1 MNLKEVL
8 VVIPARKGSKG
19 IPGKNKKL
27 LNGKPLIAYT
37 IEAALGIFEKEQ
49 ICISTDDEDIVQLAE
64 SYGISV
70 PFLRPE
76 EISTD
81 TAGSQE
87 VLIHAY
93 EFYREK
99 GFDAAV
105 VCLLQATS
113 PFRTTKHISE
123 ATNAYSTDCD
133 MLVSVV
139 ESKANPYFNL
149 MEENAKGFLSK
160 SKIGDYKTR
169 QEAPKVYELNG
180 AIYFITIQS
189 LLSQPISSFSK
200 IRKYVMSTESS
211 VDLDVPADWVYAEFL
226 CNNGVNYK

>member
-37 IEAALGIFEKEQ
+37 IEAALGIFEREQ
-49 ICISTDDEDIVQLAE
+49 ICISTDDEDIVLLAE

-70 PFLRPE
+70 PFIRPAE
-76 EISTD
+76 LSTD

-93 EFYREK
+93 EYYREK

-113 PFRTTKHISE
+113 PFRTTKHIAE
-123 ATNAYSTDCD
+123 AANVYSTECD

-149 MEENAKGFLSK
+149 MEESTEGFLEK
-160 SKIGDYKTR
+160 SKVGDFKTR
-169 QEAPKVYELNG
+169 QEAPKVFELNG
-180 AIYFITIQS
+180 AIYFINTTS
-189 LLSQPISSFSK
+189 LIKQPISSFTK
-200 IRKYVMSTESS
+200 VLKYVMPSAAS
-211 VDLDVPADWVYAEFL
+211 VDLDLPEDWEYATYL
-226 CNNGVNYK
+226 LQKKN

>member
-1 MNLKEVL
+1 MNLKDVL

-76 EISTD
+76 ELSTD

-105 VCLLQATS
+105 VCLLQVTS

-139 ESKANPYFNL
+139 ESKSNPYFNL
-149 MEENAKGFLSK
+149 MEESAEGFLEK
-160 SKIGDYKTR
+160 SKVGNFKTR

-180 AIYFITIQS
+180 AIYFINTTS
-189 LLSQPISSFSK
+189 LTKQPISSFTK
-200 IRKYVMSTESS
+200 VLKYIMPSAAS
-211 VDLDVPADWVYAEFL
+211 VDLDLPEDWEYATYL
-226 CNNGVNYK
+226 LQRKN

>member
-70 PFLRPE
+70 PFLRPAE
-76 EISTD
+76 LSTD

-87 VLIHAY
+87 VLIHAF

-123 ATNAYSTDCD
+123 ATNAYSTNCD

-149 MEENAKGFLSK
+149 MEESAEGFLEK
-160 SKIGDYKTR
+160 SKVGNFKTR

-180 AIYFITIQS
+180 AIYFINTTS
-189 LLSQPISSFSK
+189 LIKQPISSFTK
-200 IRKYVMSTESS
+200 VLKYIMPSAAS
-211 VDLDVPADWVYAEFL
+211 VDLDLPEDWEYATYL
-226 CNNGVNYK
+226 LQKKN

>member
-70 PFLRPE
+70 PFLRPAE
-76 EISTD
+76 LSTD
-81 TAGSQE
+81 TAGSQD

-99 GFDAAV
+99 GFDAAI

-113 PFRTTKHISE
+113 PFRTSKHISE

-149 MEENAKGFLSK
+149 MEESTEGFLEK
-160 SKIGDYKTR
+160 SKKGNFKTR

-180 AIYFITIQS
+180 AIYFINTTS
-189 LLSQPISSFSK
+189 LTKQPISSFTK
-200 IRKYVMSTESS
+200 VLKYVMPSAAS
-211 VDLDVPADWVYAEFL
+211 VDLDLPEDWEYATYL
-226 CNNGVNYK
+226 LQKKN

>member
-70 PFLRPE
+70 PFLRPAE
-76 EISTD
+76 LSTD
-81 TAGSQE
+81 TAGSQD

-99 GFDAAV
+99 GFDASV

-123 ATNAYSTDCD
+123 ATNVYSTNCD

-149 MEENAKGFLSK
+149 MEESTEGFLEK
-160 SKIGDYKTR
+160 SKIGNFKTR
-169 QEAPKVYELNG
+169 QDAPKVYELNG
-180 AIYFITIQS
+180 AIYFINTTS
-189 LLSQPISSFSK
+189 LIKQPISSFT
-200 IRKYVMSTESS
+200 RVLKYVMPSAAS
-211 VDLDVPADWVYAEFL
+211 VDLDLPEDWEYATYL
-226 CNNGVNYK
+226 LQKKN

>member
-37 IEAALGIFEKEQ
+37 IEAAMGIFEKEQ

-70 PFLRPE
+70 PFLRPAE
-76 EISTD
+76 LSTD
-81 TAGSQE
+81 TAGSQD

-99 GFDAAV
+99 GYDAAI

-113 PFRTTKHISE
+113 PFRTTKHIYE
-123 ATNAYSTDCD
+123 ATNAYSIDCD

-149 MEENAKGFLSK
+149 MEESTEGFLEK
-160 SKIGDYKTR
+160 SKEGNFKTR

-180 AIYFITIQS
+180 AIYFINTTS
-189 LLSQPISSFSK
+189 LTKQPISSFTK
-200 IRKYVMSTESS
+200 VLKYVMPSAAS
-211 VDLDVPADWVYAEFL
+211 VDLDLPEDWEYATYL
-226 CNNGVNYK
+226 LQKKN

>member
-70 PFLRPE
+70 PFLRPAE
-76 EISTD
+76 LSTD

-149 MEENAKGFLSK
+149 MEESAEGFLEK
-160 SKIGDYKTR
+160 SKVGNFKTR

-180 AIYFITIQS
+180 AIYFINTTS
-189 LLSQPISSFSK
+189 LTKQPISSFTK
-200 IRKYVMSTESS
+200 VLKYVMPSAAS
-211 VDLDVPADWVYAEFL
+211 VDLDLPEDWEYATYL
-226 CNNGVNYK
+226 LQKKN

>member
-70 PFLRPE
+70 PFLRPAE
-76 EISTD
+76 LSTD

-105 VCLLQATS
+105 VCLLQVTS
-113 PFRTTKHISE
+113 PFRTTKHIAE

-149 MEENAKGFLSK
+149 MEESSEGFLEK
-160 SKIGDYKTR
+160 SKVGNFKTR

-180 AIYFITIQS
+180 AIYFINTTS
-189 LLSQPISSFSK
+189 LTKQPISTFTK
-200 IRKYVMSTESS
+200 VLKYVMPSAAS
-211 VDLDVPADWVYAEFL
+211 VDLDLPEDWEYAAYL
-226 CNNGVNYK
+226 LQKKN

>member
-49 ICISTDDEDIVQLAE
+49 ICISTDDEEIVLLAE

-70 PFLRPE
+70 PFLRPAQL
-76 EISTD
+76 STD

-87 VLIHAY
+87 VLIHAF

-149 MEENAKGFLSK
+149 MEESSEGFLEK
-160 SKIGDYKTR
+160 SKVGNFKTR

-180 AIYFITIQS
+180 AIYFINTTS
-189 LLSQPISSFSK
+189 LTKQPISSFTK
-200 IRKYVMSTESS
+200 VLKYVMPSAAS
-211 VDLDVPADWVYAEFL
+211 VDLDLPEDWEYATYL
-226 CNNGVNYK
+226 LQKKN

>member
-27 LNGKPLIAYT
+27 LNGKPLIAYS

-70 PFLRPE
+70 PFLRPAE
-76 EISTD
+76 LSTD
-81 TAGSQE
+81 TAGSQD

-113 PFRTTKHISE
+113 PFRTTKHIYE
-123 ATNAYSTDCD
+123 ATNAYSIDCD

-149 MEENAKGFLSK
+149 MEESSEGFLEK
-160 SKIGDYKTR
+160 SKVGNFKTR

-180 AIYFITIQS
+180 AIYFINTTS
-189 LLSQPISSFSK
+189 LTKQPISSFTK
-200 IRKYVMSTESS
+200 VLKYIMPSAAS
-211 VDLDVPADWVYAEFL
+211 VDLDLPEDWEYATYL
-226 CNNGVNYK
+226 LQKKN

>member
-37 IEAALGIFEKEQ
+37 IEAALGVFKKEQ

-70 PFLRPE
+70 PFLRPAE
-76 EISTD
+76 LSTD
-81 TAGSQE
+81 TAGSQD

-149 MEENAKGFLSK
+149 MEESAEGFLEK
-160 SKIGDYKTR
+160 SKVGNFKTR

-180 AIYFITIQS
+180 AIYFINTTS
-189 LLSQPISSFSK
+189 LTKQPISSFTK
-200 IRKYVMSTESS
+200 VLKYVMPSAAS
-211 VDLDVPADWVYAEFL
+211 VDLDLPEDWEYATYL
-226 CNNGVNYK
+226 LQKKN

>member
-70 PFLRPE
+70 PFLRPAE
-76 EISTD
+76 LSTD
-81 TAGSQE
+81 TAGSQD

-113 PFRTTKHISE
+113 PFRTTKHIYE
-123 ATNAYSTDCD
+123 ATNAYSIDCD

-149 MEENAKGFLSK
+149 MEESSEGFLEK
-160 SKIGDYKTR
+160 SKVGNFKTR

-180 AIYFITIQS
+180 AIYFINTTS
-189 LLSQPISSFSK
+189 LTKQPISSFTK
-200 IRKYVMSTESS
+200 VLKYIMPSAAS
-211 VDLDVPADWVYAEFL
+211 VDLDLPEDWEYATYL
-226 CNNGVNYK
+226 LQKKN

>member
-70 PFLRPE
+70 PFLRPAE
-76 EISTD
+76 LSTD
-81 TAGSQE
+81 TAGSQD

-99 GFDAAV
+99 GFDASV

-123 ATNAYSTDCD
+123 ATNAYSTNCD

-149 MEENAKGFLSK
+149 MEESTEGFLEK
-160 SKIGDYKTR
+160 SKIGNFKTR

-180 AIYFITIQS
+180 AIYFINTTS
-189 LLSQPISSFSK
+189 LIKQPISSFT
-200 IRKYVMSTESS
+200 RVLKYVMPSAAS
-211 VDLDVPADWVYAEFL
+211 VDLDLPEDWEYATYL
-226 CNNGVNYK
+226 LQKKN

>member
-76 EISTD
+76 ELSTD
-81 TAGSQE
+81 TAGSQD

-149 MEENAKGFLSK
+149 MEESAEGFLEK
-160 SKIGDYKTR
+160 SKVGNFKTR

-180 AIYFITIQS
+180 AIYFINTTS
-189 LLSQPISSFSK
+189 LTKQPISSFTK
-200 IRKYVMSTESS
+200 VLKYIMPSAAS
-211 VDLDVPADWVYAEFL
+211 VDLDLPEDWEYATYL
-226 CNNGVNYK
+226 LQKKN

>member
-1 MNLKEVL
+1 MNLKKVL

-76 EISTD
+76 ELSTD

-123 ATNAYSTDCD
+123 ATNAYSTNCD

-149 MEENAKGFLSK
+149 MEESAEGFLEK
-160 SKIGDYKTR
+160 SKVGNFKTR
-169 QEAPKVYELNG
+169 QDAPKVYELNG
-180 AIYFITIQS
+180 AIYFINTTS
-189 LLSQPISSFSK
+189 LTKQPISSFTK
-200 IRKYVMSTESS
+200 VLKYIMPSAAS
-211 VDLDVPADWVYAEFL
+211 VDLDLPEDWEYATYL
-226 CNNGVNYK
+226 LQRKN

>member
-37 IEAALGIFEKEQ
+37 IEAALGIFEREQ
-49 ICISTDDEDIVQLAE
+49 ICISTDDEDIVLLAE

-70 PFLRPE
+70 PFIRPAE
-76 EISTD
+76 LSTD

-93 EFYREK
+93 QYYREK

-113 PFRTTKHISE
+113 PFRTTKHIAE
-123 ATNAYSTDCD
+123 ATNVYSTECD

-149 MEENAKGFLSK
+149 MEESSEGFLEK
-160 SKIGDYKTR
+160 SKVGDFKTR

-180 AIYFITIQS
+180 AIYFINTTS
-189 LLSQPISSFSK
+189 LIKQPISSFTK
-200 IRKYVMSTESS
+200 VLKYVMPSAAS
-211 VDLDVPADWVYAEFL
+211 VDLDLPEDWEYATYL
-226 CNNGVNYK
+226 LQKKN

>member
-70 PFLRPE
+70 PFLRPAE
-76 EISTD
+76 LSTD

-105 VCLLQATS
+105 VCLLQVTS

-123 ATNAYSTDCD
+123 ATNAYSTNCD

-149 MEENAKGFLSK
+149 MEESSEGFLEK
-160 SKIGDYKTR
+160 SKVGNFKTR

-180 AIYFITIQS
+180 AIYFINTTS
-189 LLSQPISSFSK
+189 LTKQPISTFTK
-200 IRKYVMSTESS
+200 VLKYVMPSAAS
-211 VDLDVPADWVYAEFL
+211 VDLDLPEDWEYAAYL
-226 CNNGVNYK
+226 LQKKN